1 MWETEKNLNF
11 TDCYNPEEFPIDHA
25 YRPELKQLIVD
36 MLNPDWKKRPTAAQ
50 ILTTI
55 KDWPR

>member
-25 YRPELKQLIVD
+25 YRSELKQLIVD
-36 MLNPDWKKRPTAAQ
+36 MLNPDWKKRPSTA
-50 ILTTI
+50 
-55 KDWPR
+55 